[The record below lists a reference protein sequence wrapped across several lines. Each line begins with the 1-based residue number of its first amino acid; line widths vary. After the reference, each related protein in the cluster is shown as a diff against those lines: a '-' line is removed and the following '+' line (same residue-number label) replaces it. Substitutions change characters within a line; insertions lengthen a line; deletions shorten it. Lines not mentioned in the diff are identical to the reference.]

1 MIVAACVVT
10 AAAAAGISYAGA
22 DYDSGIYLDL
32 ARSLA
37 TGHGY
42 RHLLLPGA
50 PHGVHFPPLYPA
62 ILAPW
67 LAVGPHNGHIM
78 AMVAWAAALNRMLI
92 VLAIGLWVAWAVRER
107 LGFWG
112 AAMMGALAF
121 TPYAASYSVS
131 LYAEPL
137 CWALLGGAALCLSGV
152 SDRSRAAVRDYG
164 HRAVRSDGSSA
175 PRASESGVVRAA
187 CRATALLLLALL
199 PLARTALLPFALAAA
214 YWLWRDRGTPA
225 WRRAPGV
232 LLVLAPTLAWVV
244 WGAVHAHE
252 IPVAWRLDYGP
263 YLAVVR
269 AAHFSIGDWIHLAGR
284 KFTSGLIGLG
294 LAIPPIAWGGVLAG
308 AALGSPFSRVRTLW
322 PLALGA
328 LGSVLALA
336 AWPAV
341 QTRFYA
347 AILPVVL
354 AIGAAGMPGFLERD
368 RRAARRRI
376 GALPWV
382 ALGALTIGW
391 LALVARG
398 HVGGTRAMRAMTAP
412 DSALVTWIR
421 ARPEDT
427 PIAAEREPEL
437 ALRSGHA
444 IYPAGALDPRS
455 ALDRTPYLRFPLT
468 ESLCMAARGWLLVSD
483 TAGALGAAWRALAAR
498 ADSPVSFAT
507 PERVGERG
515 EAVMFTCRSA
525 PVSSPHSPA
534 TIH

>member
-1 MIVAACVVT
+1 VIERQRSFAPVAAWMIVAACVVT
-10 AAAAAGISYAGA
+10 AAAAAGIPFAGA

-62 ILAPW
+62 VLAPW
-67 LAVGPHNGHIM
+67 LAVGPHTGHVM
-78 AMVAWAAALNRMLI
+78 ATIAWAAALNRILI
-92 VLAIGLWVAWAVRER
+92 VLAVGFWVAWAVRER
-107 LGFWG
+107 LGVWG

-152 SDRSRAAVRDYG
+152 RDEGSRAA
-164 HRAVRSDGSSA
+164 RAG
-175 PRASESGVVRAA
+175 
-187 CRATALLLLALL
+187 CRAGALVLLALL
-199 PLARTALLPFALAAA
+199 PLARTALLPFTLAAA
-214 YWLWRDRGTPA
+214 FWLWRDRRTPA
-225 WRRAPGV
+225 WRRWSGA
-232 LLVLAPTLAWVV
+232 LLVLAPTLGWIG
-244 WGAVHAHE
+244 WGVMHAHE

-269 AAHFSIGDWIHLAGR
+269 AAHFSAGDWIHLAGLQ
-284 KFTSGLIGLG
+284 FTGGLIGLG
-294 LAIPPIAWGGVLAG
+294 LAIAPIAWGGVLAG
-308 AALGSPFSRVRTLW
+308 GALGSPFSRVRTLW

-328 LGSVLALA
+328 LGSVLVLA

-347 AILPVVL
+347 AIVPVVL
-354 AIGAAGMPGFLERD
+354 AVGAAGMPGFLERD
-368 RRAARRRI
+368 RRGDRRRI

-382 ALGALTIGW
+382 ALGALSIGW
-391 LALVARG
+391 LALVVQGQIGGARAI
-398 HVGGTRAMRAMTAP
+398 RAMAAP
-412 DSALVTWIR
+412 DSALVSWIR
-421 ARPEDT
+421 ARPDDT

-444 IYPAGALDPRS
+444 IYPAGELNPRS
-455 ALDRTPYLRFPLT
+455 ALDRTPYLRFSLSK
-468 ESLCMAARGWLLVSD
+468 SLCTVARGWLLVSD
-483 TAGALGAAWRALAAR
+483 TSGALGAAWRTLAAR
-498 ADSPVSFAT
+498 ADSPVSFGM
-507 PERVGERG
+507 PEQVGEKG
-515 EAVMFTCRSA
+515 EAVMFRCRAA
-525 PVSSPHSPA
+525 PVSSPQPLA
-534 TIH
+534 TGR